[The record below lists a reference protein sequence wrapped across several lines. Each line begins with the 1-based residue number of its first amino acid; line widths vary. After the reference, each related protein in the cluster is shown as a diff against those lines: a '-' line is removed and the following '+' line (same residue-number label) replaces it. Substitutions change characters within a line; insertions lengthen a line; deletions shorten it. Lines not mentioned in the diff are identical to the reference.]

1 MPAAMIRA
9 LTELPVAGALVGLA
23 VSIGTR
29 VRYHSRERRGHHVPR
44 RILAISRIKRRGYEL
59 APAPGCAER
68 PARNRD
74 DRIIGLP
81 SRDLGLE
88 SMLTQR
94 AKQLFG
100 TDGIRGIPGEYPL
113 DDTTL
118 ERVGLAL
125 GLHLV
130 ADQNVASRP
139 VRVLIGRD
147 TRESGLH
154 IAELIARGLALAG
167 AEPVSAGVVT
177 TPGVAWL
184 VNREGF
190 SAGVVISASHNPY
203 HDNGVKLISSSGMKF
218 PDAVEHEIEH
228 LILSFNDSSPASGAA
243 GAEPVTKVHP
253 DGEEKLHQDYLGG
266 LRAAALPGAKF
277 AGMKIVL
284 DCANGAASELA
295 PQLFRMLGAEVV
307 AINNAPDGKN
317 INAGCG
323 SLHPEGMQKRVVES
337 GAMLGVAFD
346 GDADRAIFAS
356 ASGKLVDG
364 DGVLLVAGRYMK
376 SARKLKGNVIVGTT
390 MANLGLERALDRL
403 GLKLGRT
410 AVGDRYVLEEMVR
423 IGANLGGEQSGHIL
437 FLDDATT
444 GDGMLTAVKIASIV
458 SISGPLDS
466 LVSDLKIFP
475 QKIVNVRVQSK
486 PPLESLPGVSRTL
499 SEAEKALGKS
509 GRIVLRYSGT
519 EPLARVMVEAEREE
533 DVRHWTDF
541 LATALRTAI
550 GA

>member
-1 MPAAMIRA
+1 MV
-9 LTELPVAGALVGLA
+9 TE
-23 VSIGTR
+23 
-29 VRYHSRERRGHHVPR
+29 
-44 RILAISRIKRRGYEL
+44 
-59 APAPGCAER
+59 
-68 PARNRD
+68 
-74 DRIIGLP
+74 
-81 SRDLGLE
+81 
-88 SMLTQR
+88 R

-113 DDTTL
+113 DDATL
-118 ERVGLAL
+118 ERVGSAL
-125 GLHLV
+125 GQHL
-130 ADQNVASRP
+130 AAQSAAGKSDR
-139 VRVLIGRD
+139 RVLIGRD
-147 TRESGLH
+147 TRESGPH
-154 IAELIARGLALAG
+154 IGELIARGLASAG

-184 VNREGF
+184 VSREGF

-218 PDAVEHEIEH
+218 PDAAEHEIEH
-228 LILSFNDSSPASGAA
+228 LILSPNGNAPAARAA
-243 GAEPVTKVHP
+243 NAAAANRAHP
-253 DGEEKLHQDYLGG
+253 DGDQKLHQDYLGG
-266 LRAAALPGAKF
+266 LRAAALPGGKF

-317 INAGCG
+317 INAGSG

-337 GAMLGVAFD
+337 GATFGVAFD

-376 SARKLKGNVIVGTT
+376 AAGKLKGNVIVGTT
-390 MANLGLERALDRL
+390 MANLGLERALDQS
-403 GLKLGRT
+403 GLKLVRT
-410 AVGDRYVLEEMVR
+410 AVGDRYVLEEMLR

-458 SISGPLDS
+458 SLSGPLDS
-466 LVSDLKIFP
+466 LVADLQIYP
-475 QKIVNVRVQSK
+475 QKIVNVRVRSK
-486 PPLESLPGVSRTL
+486 PPLESLPEVLRTL
-499 SEAEKALGKS
+499 REAEKALGRS
-509 GRIVLRYSGT
+509 GRVILRYSGT
-519 EPLARVMVEAEREE
+519 EPLARVMVEAELDE
-533 DVRHWTDF
+533 DVRRWTDS
-541 LATALRTAI
+541 LASAVRSAI
-550 GA
+550 GS